1 MTTRAPLLNA
11 ILGGLPASDYRRLM
25 PFLEQVDLEFG
36 QVLHRQDAKIAH
48 VYFPQDCLVSFLTHV
63 DDHSALE
70 VGLVGGEGMA
80 GVAAA
85 LGADSTPFRAVV
97 QGAGTAMRM
106 TAPAFRRQMAA
117 SAALRSQV
125 HLYAHSLMAQIAR
138 TAACN
143 RFHVVEQRLSR
154 WLLMMRERVGS
165 NDFRLTHEFLG
176 KMLGVRRAGVTSAAN
191 LLRKRGLIAYRR
203 GDISILDPRRLAA
216 LACSCYRKTP
226 VRTRRLAP
234 YVR

>member
-1 MTTRAPLLNA
+1 MKIRAPLLNA

-36 QVLHRQDAKIAH
+36 QVLHRQDAKITH
-48 VYFPQDCLVSFLTHV
+48 VYFPHDCLVSLLTVV
-63 DDHSALE
+63 DNHSALE
-70 VGLVGGEGMA
+70 VGIVGGEGIA

-85 LGADSTPFRAVV
+85 LGAHSTPFLAVV
-97 QGAGTAMRM
+97 QGSGSAMRM

-117 SAALRSQV
+117 SATLRSQV
-125 HLYAHSLMAQIAR
+125 HLYAHTLMGQIAR

-154 WLLMMRERVGS
+154 WLLMMRERMGS

-191 LLRKRGLIAYRR
+191 VLRRRGLIEYRR
-203 GDISILDPRRLAA
+203 GEISILDPRRLAA
-216 LACSCYRKTP
+216 LSCSCYRP
-226 VRTRRLAP
+226 LPARTRRLAP